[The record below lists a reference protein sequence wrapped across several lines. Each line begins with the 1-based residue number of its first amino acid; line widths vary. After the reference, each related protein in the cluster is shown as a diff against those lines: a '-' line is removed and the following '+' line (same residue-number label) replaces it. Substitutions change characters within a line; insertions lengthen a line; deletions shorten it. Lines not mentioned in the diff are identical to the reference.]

1 MRVHCMTAFSAR
13 FCDFFVLNR
22 FTFSGLS
29 LNLYQNYNVKRL
41 YSFAECLYNIIRLV
55 MDFLTSFSSVEF
67 LSAFMV
73 LFAVIDPIGIMPIVL
88 SIRDKGKTIH
98 PGKAVLYSFALM
110 FMFFFVGDFILD
122 LFGVDINSF
131 AVAGAVIIFLMAI
144 EMILDIE
151 IFKDSSIAAKDAT
164 MVPLVFPLLAGA
176 GSFTTLLSLKAEYA
190 SVNILSALLL
200 NAVVVFVMLSATA
213 VIQKTLGKGGVYF
226 TRKFFG
232 IILLAISVKLF
243 TSNLSYLI
251 GQIAN

>member
-1 MRVHCMTAFSAR
+1 MEYFA
-13 FCDFFVLNR
+13 
-22 FTFSGLS
+22 TF
-29 LNLYQNYNVKRL
+29 N
-41 YSFAECLYNIIRLV
+41 
-55 MDFLTSFSSVEF
+55 TVEF
-67 LSAFMV
+67 LSAFIV

-88 SIRDKGKTIH
+88 SIRDKGKKIH
-98 PGKAVLYSFALM
+98 PGKAVFFSFTLM
-110 FMFFFVGDFILD
+110 FLFFFIGDWILN

-131 AVAGAVIIFLMAI
+131 AVAGSIVIFLMSL
-144 EMILDIE
+144 EMVLDIE
-151 IFKDSSIAAKDAT
+151 IFKDSSIAANDAT

-200 NAVVVFVMLSATA
+200 NALVVFIMLSATA
-213 VIQKTLGKGGVYF
+213 FLQRLLGKGGIYF

-251 GQIAN
+251 NQIAATAG

>member
-1 MRVHCMTAFSAR
+1 MEIFS
-13 FCDFFVLNR
+13 
-22 FTFSGLS
+22 TF
-29 LNLYQNYNVKRL
+29 N
-41 YSFAECLYNIIRLV
+41 F
-55 MDFLTSFSSVEF
+55 VEF
-67 LSAFMV
+67 LSAFIV
-73 LFAVIDPIGIMPIVL
+73 LFAIIDPIGIMPVVL
-88 SIRDKGKTIH
+88 SLRDKGKEINVN
-98 PGKAVLYSFALM
+98 KAVVYSFALM
-110 FMFFFVGDFILD
+110 FLFFFVGDWILG

-190 SVNILSALLL
+190 SVNILSALML
-200 NAVVVFVMLSATA
+200 NAVVVFIMLSATA
-213 VIQKTLGKGGVYF
+213 VIQKAIGKGGVYF

-251 GQIAN
+251 SQMSLASS